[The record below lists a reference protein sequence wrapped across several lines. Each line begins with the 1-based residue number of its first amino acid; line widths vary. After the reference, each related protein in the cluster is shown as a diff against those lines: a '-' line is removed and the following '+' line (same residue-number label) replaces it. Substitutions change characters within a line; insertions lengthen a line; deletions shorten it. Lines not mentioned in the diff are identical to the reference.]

1 MCAPEVAVPVAVC
14 NCPLMT
20 KSRDLPPFR
29 QAMSDTDNPKSTD
42 SRESAKV
49 SPLNVSEKI
58 YSTPN
63 GAGRPR
69 LKLHATAR
77 NLAGKNRQSGYD
89 LKVAAK
95 SAVEKIFAIYDVDK
109 SGYLDPSELKKL
121 LTKYHDGIPPD
132 DQTVNFIIRMCDHED
147 VEQGQ
152 EQVGIHRNELTEAI
166 GIAKAYMKNEKMIN
180 DTFEKYYAQ
189 NQNTLDYQQVKQLL
203 TDLNEGKV
211 SGLEAR
217 LFRDG
222 HCDGSCFNNAR
233 HC

>member
-1 MCAPEVAVPVAVC
+1 MCTSEVAEVC
-14 NCPLMT
+14 NCTLNEI
-20 KSRDLPPFR
+20 KLAIPPRFQ
-29 QAMSDTDNPKSTD
+29 QAMSDIDNPKSAD

-58 YSTPN
+58 YSTPS

-77 NLAGKNRQSGYD
+77 NLAGKNRQNGYD

-189 NQNTLDYQQVKQLL
+189 NQNTLDHQQVKQLL
-203 TDLNEGKV
+203 TDLNEGKAV
-211 SGLEAR
+211 SEKEIKFVCQHGK
-217 LFRDG
+217 
-222 HCDGSCFNNAR
+222 
-233 HC
+233 

>member
-1 MCAPEVAVPVAVC
+1 MCTSEVAEVC
-14 NCPLMT
+14 NCTLNEI
-20 KSRDLPPFR
+20 KLAIPPRFQ
-29 QAMSDTDNPKSTD
+29 QAMSDIDNPKSTD

-58 YSTPN
+58 YSTPS

-77 NLAGKNRQSGYD
+77 NLAGKNRQNGYD

-132 DQTVNFIIRMCDHED
+132 DQTVNFIIRMCDWTN
-147 VEQGQ
+147 
-152 EQVGIHRNELTEAI
+152 R
-166 GIAKAYMKNEKMIN
+166 IANPQDIR
-180 DTFEKYYAQ
+180 KYLKLLQ
-189 NQNTLDYQQVKQLL
+189 SQQTHQWLQLYC
-203 TDLNEGKV
+203 
-211 SGLEAR
+211 SR
-217 LFRDG
+217 LLL
-222 HCDGSCFNNAR
+222 S
-233 HC
+233 